1 MIILRYSFRKQ
12 FISLF
17 QDISVSRAM
26 SEKLN
31 MFEEAQNVVIDYG
44 HSGGHQ
50 RSRPMTGYVGPGMW
64 EPGM

>member
-1 MIILRYSFRKQ
+1 M
-12 FISLF
+12 
-17 QDISVSRAM
+17 SRAM